1 MEELYKSK
9 LQHYREAGIKVIEQW
24 NDRCGSPLQEGAN
37 KAIIE
42 NKDGDRIEISYMYED
57 CCWMP

>member
-1 MEELYKSK
+1 MEELIQPK
-9 LQHYREAGIKVIEQW
+9 LQNYRDAGIKIIDQW

-42 NKDGDRIEISYMYED
+42 TQDGNRTEISYMYED
-57 CCWMP
+57 GLWMP